1 MLDLKKRELDKVA
14 AIPEKVQDL
23 LVETAGEDLCHLLGT
38 KFSTATIG
46 CLTGKA
52 GDGGDRDLD
61 FQADVVNVLRE
72 LAPSERERLELESR
86 IDAGEQDGISC

>member
-1 MLDLKKRELDKVA
+1 M
-14 AIPEKVQDL
+14 P
-23 LVETAGEDLCHLLGT
+23 LLGT
-38 KFSTATIG
+38 KFSTATIA

-72 LAPSERERLELESR
+72 LAPSELERLELKSR
-86 IDAGEQDGISC
+86 IDVGEQDRVSC